1 MWWGWTFFTTNAPSQ
16 LTDCHSKRL
25 NSNPYG
31 FPAFKAERML
41 CFSRDRRR
49 CSKMTECRSP
59 PLCLAYIRVSVTWGF
74 FFHSIRGV
82 GFLMNHFQT
91 TPRNRATL
99 PRLSRERIHAPGN
112 GRCWLGNDFI
122 KTRGIVLAKISFKN
136 SKLYAKGNS
145 LIQWN
150 SLQLTLRM
158 LDGCTNYPF

>member
-1 MWWGWTFFTTNAPSQ
+1 MDFFHHQCSIPAHRLSLQEAEQQSLWLPSLQGWKNA
-16 LTDCHSKRL
+16 
-25 NSNPYG
+25 
-31 FPAFKAERML
+31 L

-49 CSKMTECRSP
+49 CSKMTWCRSP
-59 PLCLAYIRVSVTWGF
+59 PLCLAYIRVPVTWGF

-82 GFLMNHFQT
+82 GFLMNYFQT

-150 SLQLTLRM
+150 SLQLTLRI